1 MTKIEKLTNKKVDI
15 IFNRKV
21 SHDEYE
27 KVNDLYI
34 KMKEENNNRKP
45 TFKECISILKRIYHF
60 KMKRKLPTYIKFQ
73 ETSGNRHTWC
83 RYDIWKFNLNNRNED
98 MHWHNYWRDLV
109 HSISHWVEYK
119 KFGNEAKAHNLNSYI
134 MEKSLAEYVYEKR
147 WHMGTLVRETKPK
160 IEVDKDAQM
169 IERLTANILRKE
181 LKLKTTIKRTE
192 TLLKKDRKK
201 LKYYQNKVSN

>member
-21 SHDEYE
+21 YHDEYE

-83 RYDIWKFNLNNRNED
+83 RYDIWKFNLNNRK
-98 MHWHNYWRDLV
+98 W
-109 HSISHWVEYK
+109 
-119 KFGNEAKAHNLNSYI
+119 F
-134 MEKSLAEYVYEKR
+134 
-147 WHMGTLVRETKPK
+147 
-160 IEVDKDAQM
+160 
-169 IERLTANILRKE
+169 
-181 LKLKTTIKRTE
+181 IK
-192 TLLKKDRKK
+192 
-201 LKYYQNKVSN
+201 NNW